1 MDVAFADLRL
11 LADAALAAALGGVV
25 GWERE
30 RKRKG
35 AGLRTMMLV
44 SLASYLFVA
53 VSLIAG
59 DGAPGDGTVRTDPV
73 RAIQSIATGLGFV
86 GAGLVFRDRHSH
98 QARGLTTAAALLA
111 VAPIGV
117 AVALDHVVLA
127 AGTALLLVVILGPV
141 DVIENRF
148 MGRADEPPE

>member
-1 MDVAFADLRL
+1 MEIALTDLRL
-11 LADAALAAALGGVV
+11 LADAALAAALGGIV

-44 SLASYLFVA
+44 SLASYLFVV

-59 DGAPGDGTVRTDPV
+59 DGAPGDGAIRTDPV

-86 GAGLVFRDRHSH
+86 GAGLVFRDRHS
-98 QARGLTTAAALLA
+98 QTPRGLTTAAALLA
-111 VAPIGV
+111 VAPVGV
-117 AVALDHVVLA
+117 AVALGHVVLA
-127 AGTALLLVVILGPV
+127 VGTALLLVVILGPV
-141 DVIENRF
+141 DAIENRLW
-148 MGRADEPPE
+148 GHSDDPEE